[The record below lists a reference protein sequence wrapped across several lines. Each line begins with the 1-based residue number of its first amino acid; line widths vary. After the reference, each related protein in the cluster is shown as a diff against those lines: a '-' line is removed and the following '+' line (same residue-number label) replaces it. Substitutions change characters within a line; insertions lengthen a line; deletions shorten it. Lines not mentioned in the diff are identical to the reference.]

1 MKKAKK
7 SEVMRAFVGLLAVLC
22 CAGLIGASE
31 SKQKASP
38 VEGSKQEKRS
48 LSHGVLGGG
57 YPSQSYQNYAGPYGS
72 YGVAGAGYLGS
83 DYSAATVDASCPGC
97 AVSSSGGVSVSGP
110 GIITSA
116 GGSSVGL
123 GGVIGT
129 GPAVFGPGPGV
140 AVGGFGAGPG
150 VAVGGFGAGPAVGVG
165 VSTNTDTLTT
175 IRQNVPVAVPVDRPI
190 PM

>member
-1 MKKAKK
+1 
-7 SEVMRAFVGLLAVLC
+7 MRAFVGLLVVLC
-22 CAGLIGASE
+22 CGSLIGASE
-31 SKQKASP
+31 SKQKANPAEP
-38 VEGSKQEKRS
+38 VKQEKRS

-57 YPSQSYQNYAGPYGS
+57 YQTQSYQNYAGPYGS
-72 YGVAGAGYLGS
+72 YGVTGGGYLGS
-83 DYSAATVDASCPGC
+83 EYSAATVDASCPGC
-97 AVSSSGGVSVSGP
+97 AVSTSGGVSVSGP

-116 GGSSVGL
+116 GGSAVGV

-129 GPAVFGPGPGV
+129 GPAVFGP
-140 AVGGFGAGPG
+140 
-150 VAVGGFGAGPAVGVG
+150 GPAVGVG